1 MLNWLRRAFGAP
13 RQDVFE
19 QLVPLLAESIPRAV
33 ATHDVPKPICA
44 VRVYYYDT
52 CADSTYLTLR
62 TMSADLR
69 AKLVGQ
75 HGWNAPYSLWSS
87 GEEERDGDI
96 EFGWTLNSETA
107 AHYPKVRHFSGYDRY
122 EYVAHTPPNIVNL
135 FAEVY
140 SLLSEANDMSQY
152 VQMLRCVC
160 RELNT
165 KDWRQYCE
173 VTDDFVIAPA
183 DGDQHFGGD
192 EDYNDLIE
200 SIGKDRVHMLR
211 DRGFLGPSKAEWSCL
226 PDQRPE

>member
-1 MLNWLRRAFGAP
+1 MFSWFRRAFGAP

-19 QLVPLLAESIPRAV
+19 QLLPLLVEAIPRAV
-33 ATHDVPKPICA
+33 ASHDVPKPICA

-52 CADSTYLTLR
+52 CASSTYLTLR
-62 TMSADLR
+62 TISAELR
-69 AKLVGQ
+69 ATLVAQ
-75 HGWNAPYSLWSS
+75 HGWNAPYALWSS

-107 AHYPKVRHFSGYDRY
+107 AHYPKVRPYCGHDVH
-122 EYVAHTPPNIVNL
+122 EYAAYTDPRIVQL

-140 SLLSEANDMSQY
+140 SQLSEANDMTQY
-152 VQMLRCVC
+152 VQMLRSVC
-160 RELNT
+160 RTLNA
-165 KDWRQYCE
+165 KDWHQFGE

-200 SIGKDRVHMLR
+200 SVGKDRVDMLR
-211 DRGFLGPSKAEWSCL
+211 DRGFLGPSKTEWSCL